1 MTSVPTITW
10 KRGDTFE
17 AECTYKND
25 VGGAVDLDGITIT
38 SQFRLPR
45 GVLISDADVEIVSPA
60 SSGVFRVIVADTDDW
75 PTGILEWDIQYRLD
89 GGSIV
94 SSDTILV
101 NVVRD
106 VTRP

>member
-1 MTSVPTITW
+1 MTSAQTITW

-17 AECTYKND
+17 AECTYKD
-25 VGGAVDLDGITIT
+25 DDGVAVDLDGITIT

-45 GVLISDADVEIVSPA
+45 GVLISEADVEIASPTT
-60 SSGVFRVIVADTDDW
+60 SGVFRVVVEDTADW
-75 PTGILEWDIQYRLD
+75 PTGILEWDIEYS
-89 GGSIV
+89 GGFVIST
-94 SSDTILV
+94 DTILI